1 MQKKM
6 YETRN
11 TDKNKDLANV
21 IKSGLVDLENEI
33 EEMSKIGTEIEN
45 PYEIVDIVERILYFN
60 NWNWEGQGLKTLTPD
75 QTLNR
80 LPIALIHLKA
90 GNNSEK
96 LKNETIL
103 IYSLHRSE
111 KLTK

>member
-60 NWNWEGQGLKTLTPD
+60 NWNREGQGLKTLTPD

-103 IYSLHRSE
+103 IYSLHRSK

>member
-45 PYEIVDIVERILYFN
+45 PYEIVDIVERILY
-60 NWNWEGQGLKTLTPD
+60 
-75 QTLNR
+75 
-80 LPIALIHLKA
+80 LI
-90 GNNSEK
+90 
-96 LKNETIL
+96 IL
-103 IYSLHRSE
+103 ILDN
-111 KLTK
+111 

>member
-45 PYEIVDIVERILYFN
+45 SYEIVDIVERILYFN
-60 NWNWEGQGLKTLTPD
+60 N
-75 QTLNR
+75 
-80 LPIALIHLKA
+80 
-90 GNNSEK
+90 
-96 LKNETIL
+96 
-103 IYSLHRSE
+103 
-111 KLTK
+111 

>member
-60 NWNWEGQGLKTLTPD
+60 NWNREGQGLKTLTPD

-80 LPIALIHLKA
+80 LPIALIHLKV

>member
-11 TDKNKDLANV
+11 TDKNKDLVNV

-60 NWNWEGQGLKTLTPD
+60 NWNREGQGLKTLTPD

-90 GNNSEK
+90 ENNSEK

-103 IYSLHRSE
+103 IYSLHRSK

>member
-60 NWNWEGQGLKTLTPD
+60 NWNREGQGLKTLTPD

>member
-60 NWNWEGQGLKTLTPD
+60 NWNREGQGLKTLTPD

-80 LPIALIHLKA
+80 LPIALIQLKA

>member
-60 NWNWEGQGLKTLTPD
+60 NWNREGQGLKTLTPD

-103 IYSLHRSE
+103 IYSFASFR
-111 KLTK
+111 KID

>member
-11 TDKNKDLANV
+11 TDKNKDLVNV

-60 NWNWEGQGLKTLTPD
+60 NWNREGQGLKTLTPD

-103 IYSLHRSE
+103 IYSLHRSK

>member
-45 PYEIVDIVERILYFN
+45 PYEIVNIVERILYFN
-60 NWNWEGQGLKTLTPD
+60 NWNREGQGLKTLTPD

>member
-11 TDKNKDLANV
+11 TDKNKDLVNV
-21 IKSGLVDLENEI
+21 IKSGLVDLENKI

-60 NWNWEGQGLKTLTPD
+60 N
-75 QTLNR
+75 
-80 LPIALIHLKA
+80 
-90 GNNSEK
+90 
-96 LKNETIL
+96 
-103 IYSLHRSE
+103 
-111 KLTK
+111 

>member
-45 PYEIVDIVERILYFN
+45 PYEIIDIVERILYFN
-60 NWNWEGQGLKTLTPD
+60 NWNREGQGLKTLTPD